1 MWSFFHI
8 SRVVLFSVVLCFVMV
23 RPSQAQLRSL
33 FNLFASEYHGSVI
46 RGSNFGQAL
55 IAVDESGQEFRF
67 EDFKGKISL
76 VFFGFTLCPD
86 VCPTTLA
93 QLSRLKTELT
103 EEESEQVQVYFIT
116 VDPERDTPLR
126 LKEYLNYFD
135 PSFKGLIANT
145 EQLAVIAKSFNIFY
159 NKVPLEM
166 NHYTMEH
173 SSYIFVLDKKADSVL
188 LFRDSMSVEEM
199 LNDIRRL
206 LVK

>member
-23 RPSQAQLRSL
+23 GPSQAQLRSL

-46 RGSNFGQAL
+46 RGSNFWQAL

-188 LFRDSMSVEEM
+188 LFRYSM
-199 LNDIRRL
+199 
-206 LVK
+206 